1 MQEAPGK
8 RTTKHSWLWAL
19 FPLLLTA
26 GLIIPGMTVDA
37 FYFDEVNSIV
47 VAGATAPAPYSL
59 AEVWSAVAERSS
71 EQALGWP
78 MLLSVWGRIAG
89 WSEFAVRALPLFAG
103 MLALAWVYRAG
114 SDLFAPRAGLFAA
127 LLLSG
132 SSFFLIYLSTARA
145 FPLVALF
152 TAQCLWSYHR
162 CALLSRP
169 AGRGAQAALLLGATG
184 LLWSHYFA
192 ALLLPALGLF
202 HLLFMPKQRRWW
214 WPVLPLALA
223 VLIAMLQLP
232 VFLAGLKRT
241 VANEGLQNQA
251 LTAPELI
258 AQFLQRLTNGAVLPS
273 APVSEV
279 LTVLLPL
286 ALVIAV
292 LRQLRAGRRPGAGWL
307 LAFVPAAL
315 LLLMLSANAALGVVQ
330 ATRVRYLMPLWP
342 LLALLAGAGLWR
354 LSRRRARLAAGL
366 VALWLISGA
375 WLTLATD
382 YRYQLD
388 IFRRTDFHR
397 VYQVM
402 REHVQASE
410 LLIMDTFAA
419 RLDSGRYYSEMKLGL
434 HLEIVRRYNEDPY
447 EFVRPVNADYPYAWL
462 IYLTK
467 DRVGFEGL
475 PGALGRVFCERVL
488 DEWGFTLERYALHS
502 VANCPERPVRL
513 AFDSDIQL
521 TGPQLSFND
530 DVLRLDAHIRS
541 ADEQR
546 LGRYSLALHV
556 FAADSGERVAQ
567 GDVGVGPGAI
577 VPLRSELDIAAL
589 PPGEYELRVALY
601 DWQTGARLYARDLET
616 GAAGDMLALQ
626 HFRID

>member
-1 MQEAPGK
+1 M
-8 RTTKHSWLWAL
+8 WAL

-26 GLIIPGMTVDA
+26 GLIIPGMTIDA

-47 VAGATAPAPYSL
+47 VAGATASAPYSL

-114 SDLFAPRAGLFAA
+114 SDLFAPQGRPLRCIATQRLRLLPHLPVDRTRLPAG
-127 LLLSG
+127 G
-132 SSFFLIYLSTARA
+132 A
-145 FPLVALF
+145 FYGAVPLVLP
-152 TAQCLWSYHR
+152 WR
-162 CALLSRP
+162 CALPARP
-169 AGRGAQAALLLGATG
+169 AERRAQAALLLGATG

-214 WPVLPLALA
+214 RPVLPLALA

-241 VANEGLQNQA
+241 VTNEGLRNRA
-251 LTAPELI
+251 LAAPELV

-273 APVSEV
+273 APISEV

-292 LRQLRAGRRPGAGWL
+292 LQQLRAGRRPGAGWL
-307 LAFVPAAL
+307 LAFVSAAL

-330 ATRVRYLMPLWP
+330 VTRIRYLMPLWP
-342 LLALLAGAGLWR
+342 LLALLPGAGLWR

-462 IYLTK
+462 LYLTK

-530 DVLRLDAHIRS
+530 DVLRLDAHMRS

-556 FAADSGERVAQ
+556 FAADSEERVAQ

-601 DWQTGARLYARDLET
+601 DWQTGERLSARDLKT

-626 HFRID
+626 RFRID

>member
-1 MQEAPGK
+1 MQVPARK
-8 RTTKHSWLWAL
+8 RMTHASWLWAL

-47 VAGATAPAPYSL
+47 VAGATAPGPYSL
-59 AEVWSAVAERSS
+59 VEVWSAVAERSS

-78 MLLSVWGRIAG
+78 MLLSAWGRIVG

-103 MLALAWVYRAG
+103 LLALAWVYRAG
-114 SDLFAPRAGLFAA
+114 NDLFAPRAGLFAA

-152 TAQCLWSYHR
+152 TTLCLWSYWR
-162 CALLSRP
+162 CTLLSRP
-169 AGRGAQAALLLGATG
+169 AGRGAQATLLPGASG

-214 WPVLPLALA
+214 RPVLPLALA

-232 VFLAGLKRT
+232 VFLVGLNRT
-241 VANEGLQNQA
+241 VANEGLQNRA

-258 AQFLQRLTNGAVLPS
+258 AQFVQRLTNGALQPA
-273 APVSEV
+273 APVSEA
-279 LTVLLPL
+279 LTALLPL

-307 LAFVPAAL
+307 LAFVSATL

-330 ATRVRYLMPLWP
+330 VTRIRYLMPLWP
-342 LLALLAGAGLWR
+342 LLALLLGAGLWR
-354 LSRRRARLAAGL
+354 LSLRRARLTTCL
-366 VALWLISGA
+366 LALWLIAGA
-375 WLTLATD
+375 WHALATD
-382 YRYQLD
+382 YRYELD

-402 REHVQASE
+402 REHVLASD

-462 IYLTK
+462 LYLTK
-467 DRVGFEGL
+467 DRVGFADL
-475 PGALGRVFCERVL
+475 PAALGRVFCERVL

-502 VANCPERPVRL
+502 VQNCPERPARL
-513 AFDSDIQL
+513 VFEGDIQL
-521 TGPQLSFND
+521 TGPLLSIKDNM
-530 DVLRLDAHIRS
+530 LRLDAHLHS
-541 ADEQR
+541 ANEQR
-546 LGRYSLALHV
+546 LARYSLALHV
-556 FAADSGERVAQ
+556 FAAHREGRVAQ
-567 GDVGVGPGAI
+567 SDLGVGPGAI
-577 VPLRSELDIAAL
+577 VPLRSKLDISVL

-601 DWQTGARLYARDLET
+601 DWRTGARLSAHDLET
-616 GAAGDMLALQ
+616 DEVSDIHTL
-626 HFRID
+626 HRFRID

>member
-1 MQEAPGK
+1 MQKAPGK
-8 RTTKHSWLWAL
+8 RTTNHSWLWAL

-26 GLIIPGMTVDA
+26 VLIIPGMTVDA

-47 VAGATAPAPYSL
+47 VAGAAADGPYSI

-78 MLLSVWGRIAG
+78 MLLSVWGRVAG
-89 WSEFAVRALPLFAG
+89 WSEFAVRTLPLFAG
-103 MLALAWVYRAG
+103 LLALAWVYRAG
-114 SDLFAPRAGLFAA
+114 NDLFTPRAGLFAA

-152 TAQCLWSYHR
+152 TTLCLWSYWR

-169 AGRGAQAALLLGATG
+169 ARRGAQVALLLGASG

-214 WPVLPLALA
+214 RPVLPVALA
-223 VLIAMLQLP
+223 VLVTMLQLP
-232 VFLAGLKRT
+232 VFLAGLNRT
-241 VANEGLQNQA
+241 VTNEGLQNRA
-251 LTAPELI
+251 LTAPELV

-273 APVSEV
+273 APVSEA
-279 LTVLLPL
+279 LTILLPL
-286 ALVIAV
+286 ALVIAI
-292 LRQLRAGRRPGAGWL
+292 LRQLRAGRKPGAGWL
-307 LAFVPAAL
+307 LAFVSAAL

-330 ATRVRYLMPLWP
+330 VTRIRYLMPLWP
-342 LLALLAGAGLWR
+342 LLALLTGASLWR
-354 LSRRRARLAAGL
+354 LSCRQARLAAGL
-366 VALWLISGA
+366 LALWLIAGA

-402 REHVQASE
+402 RELVPTSD
-410 LLIMDTFAA
+410 LLMMDTFAA

-434 HLEIVRRYNEDPY
+434 HLQIVRRYNEDPY
-447 EFVRPVNADYPYAWL
+447 EFVRPVNVDYPYAWL
-462 IYLTK
+462 LYLSK
-467 DRVGFEGL
+467 DRVGFADL
-475 PGALGRVFCERVL
+475 PVALGRVFCERVL

-502 VANCPERPVRL
+502 VENCPDKPVRL

-521 TGPQLSFND
+521 TAPKITLREGL
-530 DVLRLDAHIRS
+530 LRLDAHIQS

-546 LGRYSLALHV
+546 LARYSLALHV
-556 FAADSGERVAQ
+556 VAADSRERVAQ
-567 GDVGVGPGAI
+567 SDLGVGPGAI
-577 VPLRSELDIAAL
+577 VPLRSEVDIAAL
-589 PPGEYELRVALY
+589 PPGEYEVRVALY
-601 DWQTGARLYARDLET
+601 DWQTGVRLPARDLET

-626 HFRID
+626 RFRLG